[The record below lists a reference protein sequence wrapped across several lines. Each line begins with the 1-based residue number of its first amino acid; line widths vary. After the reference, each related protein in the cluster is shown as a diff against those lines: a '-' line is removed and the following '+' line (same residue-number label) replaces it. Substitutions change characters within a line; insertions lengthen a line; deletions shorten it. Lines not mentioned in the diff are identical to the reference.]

1 MSNATTIVRL
11 GHACL
16 AGFVLVILSASL
28 ANAQFGYGPKTT
40 IGSNYQQTST
50 SPSNNGFN
58 LSSCSPASLCYILF
72 QQAPQQKPLIVRHV
86 SCRVSIN
93 PGELREGYLTSTKEG
108 AFVNRRTYLSPVFL
122 SGPTW
127 MVNNPAMH
135 LIKPGERPVV
145 LFVSSDA
152 ASAWGAECNVSG
164 TLQQP

>member
-1 MSNATTIVRL
+1 MCTAIIARA
-11 GHACL
+11 GRACL

-28 ANAQFGYGPKTT
+28 ANAQFGYGPRTT
-40 IGSNYQQTST
+40 IGANYQQTST
-50 SPSNNGFN
+50 SPSNDGFH
-58 LSSCSPASLCYILF
+58 LSSCSPGSLCYILF
-72 QQAPQQKPLIVRHV
+72 GQAPQQKPLIVRHV

-122 SGPTW
+122 TGPTW

-152 ASAWGAECNVSG
+152 ASAWGAECNISG